1 MFIRPGQTI
10 AHPERPQRGIVLAV
24 RTNPTCLMPVVVVRW
39 DDGTVEELDAL
50 RWGPLDDAPGEGGPA
65 GGPERNLPH

>member
-1 MFIRPGQTI
+1 M
-10 AHPERPQRGIVLAV
+10 